1 MTFKIEKAQRKALPL
16 LAMLYGKSGTGKT
29 YSALKLAQGLLDKP
43 EDRICLIDSE
53 NMRASYY
60 SDIFDFD
67 VINIEAPHTP
77 ERYMEAFKLAESK
90 YNVIIIDSFSSVWD
104 GEGGILEM
112 VDNESERLQKIGK
125 AGKGLHIWTK
135 PKMKYKR
142 MMNAIMGSRTHKILC
157 CQSKEP
163 IKQVGN
169 KMVNLDAVPI
179 CEPKL
184 EYQMLIKF
192 HLMEGG
198 KVSLKSC
205 IMEMIK
211 DKLNITGYLTTEH
224 GNIIKNW
231 LNEGVAVDIR
241 LRNLKRDCRDQALQ
255 GVQALD
261 NFFKNLGIDN
271 KKLIAEFADDDF
283 KSEVRR
289 LAEEA
294 DLSKK
299 QNEEDETTE
308 LNAAQ
313 PNPANFKLDLTGEK
327 KKEESKEPETN
338 QVQPNPV
345 KTQTPLTEEAKEEIL
360 REEKE
365 ELENG

>member
-77 ERYMEAFKLAESK
+77 ERYTEAFKLAESK
-90 YNVIIIDSFSSVWD
+90 YSVIIIDSFSSVWD

-163 IKQVGN
+163 LKQVGN

-198 KVSLKSC
+198 QVSFKSC

-211 DKLNITGYLTTEH
+211 DKLNITGYLTSDH
-224 GNIIKNW
+224 GKIIRDW

-241 LRNLKRDCRDQALQ
+241 LRNLKKECRERALQ
-255 GVQALD
+255 GQDSLD
-261 NFFKNLGIDN
+261 HWRKNIEVDDKELIKNFFD
-271 KKLIAEFADDDF
+271 EDF
-283 KSEVRR
+283 RSEIRA
-289 LAEEA
+289 LAQEA
-294 DLSKK
+294 DK
-299 QNEEDETTE
+299 
-308 LNAAQ
+308 
-313 PNPANFKLDLTGEK
+313 
-327 KKEESKEPETN
+327 
-338 QVQPNPV
+338 V
-345 KTQTPLTEEAKEEIL
+345 EAEI
-360 REEKE
+360 EKE
-365 ELENG
+365 NSKGIENE